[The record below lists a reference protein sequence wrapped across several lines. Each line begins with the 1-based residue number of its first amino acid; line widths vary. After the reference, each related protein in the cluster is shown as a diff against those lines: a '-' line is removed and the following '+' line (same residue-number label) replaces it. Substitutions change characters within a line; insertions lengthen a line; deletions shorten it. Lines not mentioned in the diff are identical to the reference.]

1 MLLSNAVICV
11 AALILI
17 KQEKVQLLKVYG
29 KQQIP
34 GVAFYGL
41 PETQKMNYTNLQIR
55 SLTGIPVK
63 TIHEAFTN
71 AFSDY
76 EVQIEM
82 PVEKLREMMVTRD
95 LNPDWSVGCFD
106 GEKLTGFILTGYREK
121 DGVITCYDGG
131 TGVIKAYQR
140 KGIGEMMLKE
150 LLQLLKEKGVSR
162 FVLEV
167 LENNTPAINLYEKY
181 GFAKTRK
188 LHCFEID
195 KQNLQSVTER
205 GFGISVVNPATVV
218 ENEEKYSLFT
228 PTWQN
233 EIKSVTNVKEN
244 YTMVSLAC
252 NGRVLCYGYI
262 HKTKG
267 DIPQIGILEEWKQW
281 GLEAH
286 LLNEMAKHTESEKLI
301 VLNVEEN
308 NYLAGVLKKQEFSN
322 FVNQWE
328 MVLEIQ

>member
-1 MLLSNAVICV
+1 
-11 AALILI
+11 
-17 KQEKVQLLKVYG
+17 
-29 KQQIP
+29 
-34 GVAFYGL
+34 
-41 PETQKMNYTNLQIR
+41 MNNTNLQIR
-55 SLTGIPVK
+55 TLSGTSVE
-63 TIHEAFTN
+63 TIHEAFID
-71 AFSDY
+71 AFSEY
-76 EVQIEM
+76 EVPIDM

-106 GEKLTGFILTGYREK
+106 GDLLVGFILTGYREK
-121 DGVITCYDGG
+121 DGVKTCYDGS

-140 KGIGEMMLKE
+140 KGVGEMMLKE

-188 LHCFEID
+188 LECFEIEKLKLRPVPD
-195 KQNLQSVTER
+195 R
-205 GFGISVVNPATVV
+205 GFGVSVVNPATVV
-218 ENEEKYSLFT
+218 EKEKKYNLFT

-233 EIKSVTNVKEN
+233 EIQSVINIKEN
-244 YTMVSLAC
+244 YTLVSLSC
-252 NGRVLCYGYI
+252 TNRLLCYGYV

-267 DIPQIGILEEWKQW
+267 DIPQIGILEEWKNW

-286 LLNEMAKHTESEKLI
+286 LINELAKHTESKNLI

-308 NYLAGVLKKQEFSN
+308 NYLTEVLKKQEFSN
-322 FVNQWE
+322 FVNQFE
-328 MVLEIQ
+328 MILK